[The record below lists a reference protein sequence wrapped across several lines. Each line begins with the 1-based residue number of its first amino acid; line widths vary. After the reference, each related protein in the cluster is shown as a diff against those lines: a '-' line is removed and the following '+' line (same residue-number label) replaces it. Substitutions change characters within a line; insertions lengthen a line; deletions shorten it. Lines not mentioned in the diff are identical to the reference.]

1 MWNVYRKKRK
11 QKSKIWG
18 NIFDRHSRQ
27 WTGRDPGQSSKQ
39 VKPKYKPPQTKWKQ
53 VLWDYF
59 LKSILCGHV
68 FVCVKAKT
76 DVPCALCDEGHC
88 SAFGSLLL
96 HCVTKKCKT
105 GSWLS
110 LLPLA
115 TEHWQFLKL
124 TVVIRAGNTIMLC
137 NLGRTYVKC
146 LIIMYNFSSSFIFG
160 ILYLGSNLI
169 TFKII
174 GMEIFVIA
182 FSSKKAN

>member
-1 MWNVYRKKRK
+1 MNAGPMGLLFKIYLVWLCLCVC
-11 QKSKIWG
+11 KSQNG
-18 NIFDRHSRQ
+18 CATCS
-27 WTGRDPGQSSKQ
+27 
-39 VKPKYKPPQTKWKQ
+39 
-53 VLWDYF
+53 LWRRT
-59 LKSILCGHV
+59 LLS
-68 FVCVKAKT
+68 
-76 DVPCALCDEGHC
+76 
-88 SAFGSLLL
+88 FGSLLL

-105 GSWLS
+105 GSWPS

-124 TVVIRAGNTIMLC
+124 TVVIRAVNTIMLC

-160 ILYLGSNLI
+160 ILYFGSNLI